1 MNVSFSSFINKGERI
16 AAAVSGGAD
25 SMALLNLL
33 VEERENLDITVLA
46 INIEH
51 GIRGEESL
59 KDTRF
64 VEDYCKEKNI
74 PLITFSVNAP
84 EFAEKEGLSLE
95 EAARVLR
102 YECFY
107 RAIKEGKCD
116 KVATAHH
123 ASDNME
129 SVLMNIFRGTS
140 LKGLTGI
147 KPDYNGKIIR
157 PLLNLTKA
165 EIEEYVR
172 KNDIPF
178 VTDSTNSDTGY
189 TRNFIRLKVIPLIKQ
204 AFPKAESS
212 VTRLTEILREDELY
226 LSSRAEE
233 LLFPAENGIK
243 LKIPAEKPVLKRA
256 AVFAMQ
262 RMGIKKDWESKHLND
277 VFSLSLNIPGK
288 SINLPGGVVALREY
302 DDILFKKAQDRI
314 PLNIPFKEGCFEY
327 CGKTYCISR
336 QPAKGADL
344 KKGLFIAAEKV
355 SSSAVIRSP
364 ENGDIFRKFGGGTKP
379 LSDFFTDKKIPL
391 EKRKQIPVIAQ
402 GKKILAVMGYA
413 VSEDARADNKTETL
427 YKLS

>member
-1 MNVSFSSFINKGERI
+1 MNFSFSSLINKGERI

-33 VEERENLDITVLA
+33 VEERGNLDITVLA

-84 EFAEKEGLSLE
+84 ELAEKEGLSLE

-129 SVLMNIFRGTS
+129 SVLMNMFRGTS

-147 KPDYNGKIIR
+147 NPNYNGKIIR

-189 TRNFIRLKVIPLIKQ
+189 TRNFIRLKIIPLIKQ

-243 LKIPAEKPVLKRA
+243 LKIPAKKPVLKRA
-256 AVFAMQ
+256 AIFAMQ

-277 VFSLSLNIPGK
+277 VYSLSLNIPGK

-302 DDILFKKAQDRI
+302 DDILFKKSQDRI

-327 CGKTYCISR
+327 CGKTYGITR

-355 SSSAVIRSP
+355 SSSAVIRTP
-364 ENGDIFRKFGGGTKP
+364 ERGDIFRKFGGGTKP